1 MKEIGGYIEFES
13 YNGLE
18 YHSDAIHL
26 NCGRNCLAY
35 LIECYG
41 ITKIFLPYFL
51 CDSVFNVCKK
61 YNLDIDFYHIDNDF
75 SPILPNTIET
85 TAWFYLVN
93 YYGQLTVKQIESIK
107 VIFSNLIIDNSQD
120 FFRKQLGNIPT
131 IYTCRKFF
139 GVCDGA
145 YLYSEKKITYKL
157 EKDISYTRMNYI
169 LGRYERS
176 ADLFYTESSNNN
188 SHFDSEPIKEMSKLT
203 ENLMKSFDYKSI
215 KQKRTENFLFLD
227 NYLKNVN
234 KLKLKKV
241 EGAFAYPLYLQNGA
255 NVRKKLQREK
265 IYIPTLWPS
274 VLSQCD
280 EKFLEYDYSLN
291 VLPLPVDQRYSQE
304 DMEYM
309 IGVLRKCLN

>member
-107 VIFSNLIIDNSQD
+107 AIFSNLIIDNSQD

-169 LGRYERS
+169 LGRYERN

-188 SHFDSEPIKEMSKLT
+188 SYFTSEPIKEMSKLT
-203 ENLMKSFDYKSI
+203 ENLMKSFDYKTI

-227 NYLKNVN
+227 NYLRNIN

-274 VLSQCD
+274 VLNQCD

>member
-107 VIFSNLIIDNSQD
+107 AIFSNLIIDNSQD

-169 LGRYERS
+169 LGRYERN

-188 SHFDSEPIKEMSKLT
+188 SHFTSEPIKEMSKLT
-203 ENLMKSFDYKSI
+203 ENLMKSFDYKTI

-227 NYLKNVN
+227 NYLRNIN
-234 KLKLKKV
+234 KLNLRKV

-274 VLSQCD
+274 VLNQCD